1 MRCSSGAAGNQGFP
15 CVCRASVQ
23 SVSCG
28 AARAAARRSSRC
40 EASGPSGSGAA

>member
-1 MRCSSGAAGNQGFP
+1 MQLRRGGEPGLS